1 MIASGAALPSGVGR
15 AHHAGMTG
23 TVALPCGET
32 VPALGLGTWRMGES
46 ASARR
51 REVAAV
57 RLALEL
63 GCRLIDTAEM
73 YGDGGAEEVV
83 GAALAEAFA
92 AGTVTREQLFVV
104 SKIYPHNASGTGTPA
119 ACERSLRRLGL
130 DAIDLYLLHWKGSHA
145 LSQTV
150 DAFEALRAGGR
161 IRHWGVSNF
170 DTRDLE
176 RLARLPGAERCAT
189 NQVYYSAGERGPEF
203 DLLPWMRR
211 RGMPLMAYCPID
223 QGSLARDDVFRR
235 VGARHGLSAAQAAL
249 AWLLREPGIIA
260 IPKAVKPEHVR
271 EDFTL
276 PAVRFSAADLAE
288 IDAAFPPPRQAG
300 PLAMV

>member
-1 MIASGAALPSGVGR
+1 
-15 AHHAGMTG
+15 MTARG
-23 TVALPCGET
+23 SVTLPCGEA

-46 ASARR
+46 AAARR

-73 YGDGGAEEVV
+73 YGEGGAEEVV

-92 AGTVTREQLFVV
+92 AGTLKREDVFVV
-104 SKIYPHNASGTGTPA
+104 SKLYPYNASRTGTAA

-130 DAIDLYLLHWKGSHA
+130 ESIDLYLLHWKGSHP

-150 DAFEALRAGGR
+150 EAFEALRAAGR

-170 DTRDLE
+170 DTRDMD
-176 RLARLPGAERCAT
+176 RLWRVSGGERCAS
-189 NQVYYSAGERGPEF
+189 NQVYYCAGERGVEF
-203 DLLPWMRR
+203 NLLPWMRQ
-211 RGMPLMAYCPID
+211 RGLPLMAYCPIG
-223 QGSLARDDVFRR
+223 QGALARDGALQR

-249 AWLLREPGIIA
+249 AWLLRDPGVIA
-260 IPKAVKPEHVR
+260 IPKATRPEHVR
-271 EDFTL
+271 EIFTL
-276 PAVRFSAADLAE
+276 PQGCLTAADLAD
-288 IDAAFPPPRQAG
+288 IDAALPPPAG
-300 PLAMV
+300 PAPLAMI

>member
-1 MIASGAALPSGVGR
+1 MISRRHV
-15 AHHAGMTG
+15 T
-23 TVALPCGET
+23 LPCGET

-46 ASARR
+46 AASRR

-83 GAALAEAFA
+83 GTALAEAFA
-92 AGTVTREQLFVV
+92 AGTLKRQDVFVV
-104 SKIYPHNASGTGTPA
+104 TKLYPHNASRAGTPA

-130 DAIDLYLLHWKGSHA
+130 EVIDLYLLHWKGSHA

-150 DAFEALRAGGR
+150 EAFEALRAAGR

-170 DTRDLE
+170 DARDMD
-176 RLARLPGAERCAT
+176 RLWRVSGGERCAS
-189 NQVYYSAGERGPEF
+189 NQVYYSAGERGVEF
-203 DLLPWMRR
+203 DLLPWMRE
-211 RGMPLMAYCPID
+211 RGLPLMAYCPID
-223 QGSLARDDVFRR
+223 QGKLVRESSLKR

-249 AWLLREPGIIA
+249 AWLLREPGVIA
-260 IPKAVKPEHVR
+260 IPKATRPEHVR
-271 EDFTL
+271 EIFTL
-276 PAVRFSAADLAE
+276 PEVRLAAADLADV
-288 IDAAFPPPRQAG
+288 DAALPPPAG
-300 PLAMV
+300 PAPLAVV

>member
-1 MIASGAALPSGVGR
+1 MINRRHV
-15 AHHAGMTG
+15 T
-23 TVALPCGET
+23 LPCGET

-46 ASARR
+46 AASRR

-92 AGTVTREQLFVV
+92 AGTLKREDVFVV
-104 SKIYPHNASGTGTPA
+104 TKLYPHNASRAGTPA

-130 DAIDLYLLHWKGSHA
+130 EAIDLYLLHWKGSHA

-150 DAFEALRAGGR
+150 EAFEALRAAGR

-170 DTRDLE
+170 DARDMD
-176 RLARLPGAERCAT
+176 RLWRVPGGDRCAS
-189 NQVYYSAGERGPEF
+189 NQVYYSAGERGVEF
-203 DLLPWMRR
+203 DLLPWMRE
-211 RGMPLMAYCPID
+211 RGLPLMAYCPID
-223 QGSLARDDVFRR
+223 QGKLARESGLKR

-249 AWLLREPGIIA
+249 AWLLREPGVIA
-260 IPKAVKPEHVR
+260 IPKATRPEHVR
-271 EDFTL
+271 EIFTL
-276 PAVRFSAADLAE
+276 PEVPLTAADLADV
-288 IDAAFPPPRQAG
+288 DAALPPPAG
-300 PLAMV
+300 PAPLAVV

>member
-1 MIASGAALPSGVGR
+1 MAQMVTLPDSQF
-15 AHHAGMTG
+15 
-23 TVALPCGET
+23 

-46 ASARR
+46 SSARR

-92 AGTVTREQLFVV
+92 AGTLRREELFVV
-104 SKIYPHNASGTGTPA
+104 TKIYPHNASRTGTPA

-130 DAIDLYLLHWKGSHA
+130 DVIDLYLLHWKGSHA

-150 DAFEALRAGGR
+150 DAFEALRAAGR

-170 DTRDLE
+170 DARDMDKLWRVLGGGE
-176 RLARLPGAERCAT
+176 CAA
-189 NQVYYSAGERGPEF
+189 NQVYYSAGERGAEF
-203 DLLPWMRR
+203 ELLPWMRE

-223 QGSLARDDVFRR
+223 QGSLARDGAFRR
-235 VGARHGLSAAQAAL
+235 VGARHGMSAAQAAL
-249 AWLLREPGIIA
+249 AWLLREPGVIA

-271 EDFTL
+271 ENFAL
-276 PAVRFSAADLAE
+276 PPVRFTAADLAE
-288 IDAAFPPPRQAG
+288 IDAAFPPPREPG
-300 PLAMV
+300 PLAVV

>member
-1 MIASGAALPSGVGR
+1 MINRRHV
-15 AHHAGMTG
+15 T
-23 TVALPCGET
+23 LPCGET

-46 ASARR
+46 AASRR

-92 AGTVTREQLFVV
+92 AGTLKREDVFVV
-104 SKIYPHNASGTGTPA
+104 TKLYPHNASRAGTPA

-130 DAIDLYLLHWKGSHA
+130 EAIDLYLLHWKGSHA

-150 DAFEALRAGGR
+150 EAFEALRAAGR

-170 DTRDLE
+170 DARDMD
-176 RLARLPGAERCAT
+176 RLWRVPGGDRCAS
-189 NQVYYSAGERGPEF
+189 NQVYYSAGERGVEF
-203 DLLPWMRR
+203 DLLPWMRE
-211 RGMPLMAYCPID
+211 RGLPLMAYCPID
-223 QGSLARDDVFRR
+223 QGKLARESSLKR

-249 AWLLREPGIIA
+249 AWLLREPGVIA
-260 IPKAVKPEHVR
+260 IPKATRPEHVR
-271 EDFTL
+271 EIFTL
-276 PAVRFSAADLAE
+276 PEVPLTAADLADV
-288 IDAAFPPPRQAG
+288 DAALPPPAG
-300 PLAMV
+300 PAPLAVV